1 MNSEQCEGI
10 KRADV
15 EGKEQKAEGEGETQG
30 GKESKWGE
38 GVSK

>member
-10 KRADV
+10 KRAGV
-15 EGKEQKAEGEGETQG
+15 EGKEGKAEGEGETPG